1 MEEDLIQINGET
13 LINVDVSVRNI
24 IHVKKV
30 TFGALLDTFVK
41 MENM

>member
-1 MEEDLIQINGET
+1 MEEDLIQINGGT

-24 IHVKKV
+24 IYVKKV
-30 TFGALLDTFVK
+30 IFGILLDGFVK